1 MTSFWCKF
9 GIGKCFG
16 AASWFNRWAGYHQLS
31 YKIHFSSRVI
41 VWSRYGSLLLH
52 RITEDDTAKWQLFFD
67 FLVTS
72 WGIHL
77 LSFLTSLICFKCQT
91 TAEWST
97 LSSSATFH
105 VVVRRSALMT
115 ALNWP
120 LLIFNGRPLC
130 SSSSRLLFPLQK
142 LFEPPLH
149 CTFIWCSWAK
159 TSVDVLS
166 SLLLYNSF
174 WTWIRKS
181 LEFDFCLTS
190 FPELKVNIK

>member
-52 RITEDDTAKWQLFFD
+52 RITENDTAKWQLFFD

-77 LSFLTSLICFKCQT
+77 LSFLTSPICFKCQT

-97 LSSSATFH
+97 LSSSATFQVGVKGSLSIH
-105 VVVRRSALMT
+105 SCQIPVASHWKLT
-115 ALNWP
+115 NNSWEP
-120 LLIFNGRPLC
+120 LLKLILLQLHEEVPKNSTLTIWSFGIWSKLERWK
-130 SSSSRLLFPLQK
+130 SSISG
-142 LFEPPLH
+142 
-149 CTFIWCSWAK
+149 
-159 TSVDVLS
+159 
-166 SLLLYNSF
+166 
-174 WTWIRKS
+174 
-181 LEFDFCLTS
+181 CLMRW
-190 FPELKVNIK
+190 L